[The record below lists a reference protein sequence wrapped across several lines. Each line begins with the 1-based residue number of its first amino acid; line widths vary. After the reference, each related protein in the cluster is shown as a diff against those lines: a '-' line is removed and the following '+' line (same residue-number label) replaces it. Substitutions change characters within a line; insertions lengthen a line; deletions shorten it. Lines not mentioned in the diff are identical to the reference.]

1 MADKSQKTIHIAS
14 DILPIFAAGLV
25 AFSLLFGTAW
35 AAGGIDPD
43 TVIALS
49 NKARTERG
57 QPALVENKELSAAA
71 KAKAN
76 DMIKHDYFAHTSPAG
91 KDPWYWIKQS
101 GYAYKAAG
109 ENLAINFTDAK
120 EQQSAW
126 MKSQTHRDNILNT
139 QYRETG
145 VAVVEGKIKGKN
157 ALVTV
162 QLFGTPL
169 AVVADRRAQP
179 IPTELSVLAPAAVPE
194 VKGIETEISPVPSV
208 STQPELRPVPIIVPA
223 AEAPL
228 WIERAWLGML
238 ILIIVTAVAGPLI
251 IAMVT
256 LRKMLIA
263 SMARFSVLKW
273 KVGHAV

>member
-1 MADKSQKTIHIAS
+1 MACT
-14 DILPIFAAGLV
+14 
-25 AFSLLFGTAW
+25 
-35 AAGGIDPD
+35 
-43 TVIALS
+43 
-49 NKARTERG
+49 R
-57 QPALVENKELSAAA
+57 
-71 KAKAN
+71 
-76 DMIKHDYFAHTSPAG
+76 PAG

-126 MKSQTHRDNILNT
+126 MKSQTHRDNILNA
-139 QYRETG
+139 QYQETG
-145 VAVVEGKIKGKN
+145 VAVIEGKIKGKN

-223 AEAPL
+223 AEALL

-263 SMARFSVLKW
+263 SMARFSILKW
-273 KVGHAV
+273 KVEHAV